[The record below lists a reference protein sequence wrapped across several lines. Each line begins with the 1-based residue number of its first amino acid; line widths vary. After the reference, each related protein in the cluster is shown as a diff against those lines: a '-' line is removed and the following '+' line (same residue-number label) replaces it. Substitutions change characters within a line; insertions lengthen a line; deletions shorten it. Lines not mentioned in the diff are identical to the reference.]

1 MQKGVITINTKQ
13 IIITKYYEYHIKPT
27 TIAKQLN
34 IHPSYITKIIKSDT
48 RYAQEKQNRLN
59 TSKEHRKQ
67 YKSNWIKNK
76 RAYNKELDEF
86 VKLQHIQATK
96 ELSYDFYK

>member
-1 MQKGVITINTKQ
+1 MRAINTKQ
-13 IIITKYYEYHIKPT
+13 IIITKYYEQHIKP
-27 TIAKQLN
+27 IIISKQLN
-34 IHPSYITKIIKSDT
+34 IHPSYITKIIKTDT
-48 RYAQEKQNRLN
+48 RYAQEKQIRLSI
-59 TSKEHRKQ
+59 SKENRKQ
-67 YKSNWIKNK
+67 YKTNWIKNK